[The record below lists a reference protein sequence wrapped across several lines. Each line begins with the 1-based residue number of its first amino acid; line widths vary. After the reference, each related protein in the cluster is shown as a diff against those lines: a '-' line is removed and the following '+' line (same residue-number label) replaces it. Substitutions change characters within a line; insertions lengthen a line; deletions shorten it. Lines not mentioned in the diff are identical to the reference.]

1 MKVQFNEPDYNFY
14 HSKRKIP
21 GKFKVML
28 LKMFTL
34 FIIGGGI
41 TWLSFSFLMSTY
53 SQEMTLTSMF
63 FLFLSLVGIIIA
75 SMGLQTFLNYF
86 DRN

>member
-21 GKFKVML
+21 GKLKVML

-75 SMGLQTFLNYF
+75 SMGFQTFLNYF
-86 DRN
+86 EKN